1 MHPLLRNLAVCAAFA
16 LAGVYCLVALRGPQG
31 VQALL
36 DKYDRIRTMQEEN
49 ASLAR
54 ENEKLRQRNKSLR
67 DSQAAQ
73 EQEIREKLGRMRKG
87 ERSFVIPDAK
97 KTEDNK
103 NEDEDEA
110 ESGSETPDAP

>member
-1 MHPLLRNLAVCAAFA
+1 MHPLLRNLAICAALA

-36 DKYDRIRTMQEEN
+36 EKHEQIRAMQEEN
-49 ASLAR
+49 AVLAR
-54 ENEKLRQRNKSLR
+54 ENEKLRQRNKNLR

-97 KTEDNK
+97 KTDDEK
-103 NEDEDEA
+103 DEDEA
-110 ESGSETPDAP
+110 ESGQETPDAP

>member
-1 MHPLLRNLAVCAAFA
+1 MHPLLRRLAICAAFT

-31 VQALL
+31 VEALRE
-36 DKYDRIRTMQEEN
+36 KHERIRTMKEEN
-49 ASLAR
+49 VALSR
-54 ENEKLRQRNKSLR
+54 ENEKLRQRNRNLR

-97 KTEDNK
+97 KNADG
-103 NEDEDEA
+103 DDGSV
-110 ESGSETPDAP
+110 SGAAAPDANP

>member
-1 MHPLLRNLAVCAAFA
+1 MHPLLRNLAICAALA
-16 LAGVYCLVALRGPQG
+16 LAAGYCVVALRGPQG

-36 DKYDRIRTMQEEN
+36 DKHEQIRTMQEEN
-49 ASLAR
+49 ATLAR

-97 KTEDNK
+97 KAGEK
-103 NEDEDEA
+103 E
-110 ESGSETPDAP
+110 ESELESDSGAASQESP